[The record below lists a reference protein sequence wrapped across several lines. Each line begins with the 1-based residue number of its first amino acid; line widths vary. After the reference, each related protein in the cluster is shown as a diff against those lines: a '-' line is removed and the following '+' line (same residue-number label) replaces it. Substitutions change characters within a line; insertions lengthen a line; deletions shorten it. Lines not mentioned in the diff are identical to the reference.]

1 MQFEAGGQP
10 PKGADNPFPKVDFP
24 ASVPA
29 DLAAQAWFAYGYR
42 EGIPRML
49 DLWDRHDVK
58 VTSHMIGE
66 AAKRHPQVAREIVA
80 RGHEA
85 SGHGPTWNS
94 QYAMSRPQEREF
106 LIQARSMV
114 EEVTGQRPIGYNA
127 NWLRRGPNTLSLLQ
141 ELGYVYHIDDTSRDE
156 PFIEKVN
163 GKDFVVIP
171 YTLRNNDILLV
182 EGRNYSP
189 DKFLEQIKFD
199 FDQLYEEAG
208 TRRRMMSI
216 SAHDR
221 ISGTPQMTR
230 AWDAF
235 LRHAKSHPG
244 VAFMRGRH
252 CAVRAAKPDYGA
264 RKRDDLAGCP
274 SAFAPVRSCEG
285 ARRRFA
291 CRPSYRRSGEAALIV
306 LASGLPGGQS
316 DDSFGWRFAK
326 AAPQCVSHADH
337 GRDRP
342 LEFVEHGRT
351 VALTIESRFRI
362 NHGEALAEAAA
373 LGVGLEQVPRVSR
386 QTPPAQRHAR

>member
-1 MQFEAGGQP
+1 MAIQIDHVDRDPAEQAPDQPARRSFLTKAGIGTGAFAVGAMLQSTGVGAQTGSTGSKPVAAPAQGEFWPNGARLVISISMQFEAGGQP

-85 SGHGPTWNS
+85 AGHGPTWNS

-114 EEVTGQRPIGYNA
+114 EDVTGQRPIGYNA

-189 DKFLEQIKFD
+189 EKFLEQIKFD

-244 VAFMRGRH
+244 VVFMRKDDIARFVLQSPIT
-252 CAVRAAKPDYGA
+252 VRE
-264 RKRDDLAGCP
+264 
-274 SAFAPVRSCEG
+274 SE
-285 ARRRFA
+285 
-291 CRPSYRRSGEAALIV
+291 
-306 LASGLPGGQS
+306 
-316 DDSFGWRFAK
+316 
-326 AAPQCVSHADH
+326 
-337 GRDRP
+337 
-342 LEFVEHGRT
+342 
-351 VALTIESRFRI
+351 TI
-362 NHGEALAEAAA
+362 
-373 LGVGLEQVPRVSR
+373 
-386 QTPPAQRHAR
+386 